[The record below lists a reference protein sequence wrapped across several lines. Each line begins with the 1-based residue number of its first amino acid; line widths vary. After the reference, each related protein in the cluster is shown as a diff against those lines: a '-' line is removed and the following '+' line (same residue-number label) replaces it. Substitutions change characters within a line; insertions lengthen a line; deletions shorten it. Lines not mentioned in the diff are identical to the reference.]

1 MALLTVAIRQLK
13 QKGVF
18 LEQADTSKRCHLW
31 FLLPVASCFALLSGC
46 FFLNVNVSF
55 SPHLLYCTVL
65 YHRDRDEV
73 NRLERERAK
82 LERERRERERLEHER
97 ETERLKI
104 EKLRLE
110 EQKRALKRSLEEEAA
125 SVASFKQS
133 SSSARYDNK
142 LVYYLGNNYG
152 INFYRRYLGF

>member
-1 MALLTVAIRQLK
+1 M
-13 QKGVF
+13 
-18 LEQADTSKRCHLW
+18 
-31 FLLPVASCFALLSGC
+31 
-46 FFLNVNVSF
+46 
-55 SPHLLYCTVL
+55 
-65 YHRDRDEV
+65 

-152 INFYRRYLGF
+152 INFYHRYLGFLKS

>member
-1 MALLTVAIRQLK
+1 MEPRRCFQSPSGLRPVLLVIRLLL
-13 QKGVF
+13 F
-18 LEQADTSKRCHLW
+18 LPLSPVRVLTLLVSPPYV
-31 FLLPVASCFALLSGC
+31 LLPVPYP
-46 FFLNVNVSF
+46 LN
-55 SPHLLYCTVL
+55 
-65 YHRDRDEV
+65 RDRDEV

-133 SSSARYDNK
+133 SSSAR
-142 LVYYLGNNYG
+142 
-152 INFYRRYLGF
+152 